1 MSHIKL
7 RYIGIA
13 SLKKCSKISK
23 VNYEYLIAFDF
34 IEQVPENMYMRE
46 LAEGCEGRDTYERTP

>member
-13 SLKKCSKISK
+13 SLRKCSKISK

-46 LAEGCEGRDTYERTP
+46 LAEGCEGRDRL